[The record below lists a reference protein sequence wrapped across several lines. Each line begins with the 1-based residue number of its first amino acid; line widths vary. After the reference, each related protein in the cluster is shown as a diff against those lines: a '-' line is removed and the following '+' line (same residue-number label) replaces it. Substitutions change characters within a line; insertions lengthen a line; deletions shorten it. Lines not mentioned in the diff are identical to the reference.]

1 VAFGLDLLA
10 EVIGGEGARVLDV
23 GSGSGYVT
31 ACLAHMVGPRGRV
44 YAIDHIPELVRA
56 SLDNI
61 ERASPDLLDRID
73 VRVGDGFAG
82 LEEEGPFDAIYVAA
96 AAEGA
101 HDQRSQP
108 ALSTLTPALNSN
120 HTEVPQALIDQL
132 KPGGRMVIPVGASC
146 HGRERMA
153 AAANATRARGRGHF
167 SRAARAVPKAGAGG
181 RGA

>member
-61 ERASPDLLDRID
+61 ERASPDLLERID

-101 HDQRSQP
+101 HDQRN
-108 ALSTLTPALNSN
+108 ALFTT
-120 HTEVPQALIDQL
+120 
-132 KPGGRMVIPVGASC
+132 G
-146 HGRERMA
+146 
-153 AAANATRARGRGHF
+153 
-167 SRAARAVPKAGAGG
+167 SRR
-181 RGA
+181 